1 MIYISEEKKLK
12 ERFGNLGLY
21 LINKAQEEIKEFNR
35 QNLFQKAEIRK
46 RYLERSNESFTRLK
60 NHFVEA
66 YNQYLNNSLSSTLL
80 ELKEKELDLKNNL
93 IQELEN
99 SINELMKEKIQTKY
113 EDYVKYLLDYFKDKI
128 DFIDKPTKIEI
139 LFNNKDFTYF
149 SKNSKKIDILFK
161 NSFVIKE
168 APGEFI
174 GGFKVILSDGDISY
188 DYSIDNLITKNS
200 NFIQKKLFDIL
211 TESGIKEIERDF
223 AEFIETQK
231 LGLEGHLK
239 KYDRI

>member
-1 MIYISEEKKLK
+1 MIYISEEKSLK

-21 LINKAQEEIKEFNR
+21 LISKAQEEIKEFNR

-46 RYLERSNESFTRLK
+46 RYLERANESFIRLK

-93 IQELEN
+93 IRELEN
-99 SINELMKEKIQTKY
+99 SIYELMNEKIKTKY
-113 EDYVKYLLDYFKDKI
+113 EDYVKYVLDYLKDKI
-128 DFIDKPTKIEI
+128 DFIDKPTKIELI
-139 LFNNKDFTYF
+139 FNNRDFAYF
-149 SKNSKKIDILFK
+149 SKNSKKIDSLFK

-174 GGFKVILSDGDISY
+174 GGFKVILSEGDISY

-200 NFIQKKLFDIL
+200 NYIQKNLLNIL
-211 TESGIKEIERDF
+211 TESGFKEIERDF

>member
-1 MIYISEEKKLK
+1 MK

-21 LINKAQEEIKEFNR
+21 LVNKAQEEIKEFNR

-46 RYLERSNESFTRLK
+46 IYLERSNESFMRLK

-66 YNQYLNNSLSSTLL
+66 YDQYLNNSLSSTLL

-93 IQELEN
+93 IFELEN
-99 SINELMKEKIQTKY
+99 SIYELLKGKIKSKY
-113 EDYVKYLLDYFKDKI
+113 EDYVKYLLDYFKDKL

-139 LFNNKDFTYF
+139 LFNNKDFAYF
-149 SKNSKKIDILFK
+149 SENSKKIDKLFK

-168 APGEFI
+168 ASREFI

-188 DYSIDNLITKNS
+188 DYSLDNLITKNS
-200 NFIQKKLFDIL
+200 NYIQKKLFNIL

-223 AEFIETQK
+223 EEFIQTKK
-231 LGLEGHLK
+231 LGLGGHLK

>member
-1 MIYISEEKKLK
+1 MINISEEKNLK

-21 LINKAQEEIKEFNR
+21 LVNKAQAEIKEFNR

-46 RYLERSNESFTRLK
+46 KYLERSNESFMRLK

-66 YNQYLNNSLSSTLL
+66 YAQYLNNSLSSTLL

-93 IQELEN
+93 IWELEN
-99 SINELMKEKIQTKY
+99 SIYELMKGKIKSKY
-113 EDYVKYLLDYFKDKI
+113 EDYVTYLLAYIKDKT
-128 DFIDKPTKIEI
+128 DFIDKPTKIEL
-139 LFNNKDFTYF
+139 LFNSKDFVYF
-149 SKNSKKIDILFK
+149 SKNSKKIDKLFK

-188 DYSIDNLITKNS
+188 DYSLDNLITKNS
-200 NFIQKKLFDIL
+200 NYIQKKLFDIL

-223 AEFIETQK
+223 EEFIQTQK
-231 LGLEGHLK
+231 LGLGGHLK

>member
-1 MIYISEEKKLK
+1 MK

-21 LINKAQEEIKEFNR
+21 LVNKAQEEIKEFNR

-46 RYLERSNESFTRLK
+46 KYLERSNESFIRVK

-93 IQELEN
+93 LRELEN
-99 SINELMKEKIQTKY
+99 SIYELLKEKIKTKY

-128 DFIDKPTKIEI
+128 DFIDKPTKIEL
-139 LFNNKDFTYF
+139 LFNYQDFAYF
-149 SKNSKKIDILFK
+149 SKNSKKIDNLFK

-188 DYSIDNLITKNS
+188 DYSLDNLITKNS
-200 NFIQKKLFDIL
+200 NYVQKKLFKIL
-211 TESGIKEIERDF
+211 TETGIKEIERDF
-223 AEFIETQK
+223 EEFIQTQK

>member
-1 MIYISEEKKLK
+1 MK

-21 LINKAQEEIKEFNR
+21 LVNKAQEEIKELNR

-46 RYLERSNESFTRLK
+46 KYLERSKESFIRVK

-93 IQELEN
+93 LRELEN
-99 SINELMKEKIQTKY
+99 SIYELLKEKIKTKY

-128 DFIDKPTKIEI
+128 DYIDKPTKIEL
-139 LFNNKDFTYF
+139 LFNSKDFSYF
-149 SKNSKKIDILFK
+149 SKNSKKIEKLFK

-188 DYSIDNLITKNS
+188 DYSLDNLITKNS
-200 NFIQKKLFDIL
+200 NYVQRKLFNIL
-211 TESGIKEIERDF
+211 TETGIKEIERDF
-223 AEFIETQK
+223 EQFIQTQK

>member
-1 MIYISEEKKLK
+1 LIYISEEKNLK

-46 RYLERSNESFTRLK
+46 IYLERSNENFLRLK
-60 NHFVEA
+60 NHFIEA

-93 IQELEN
+93 IRELEN
-99 SINELMKEKIQTKY
+99 SIYELMKEKIQNKY

-139 LFNNKDFTYF
+139 LFNYKDFAYF
-149 SKNSKKIDILFK
+149 SKNSKKIDNLFK

-174 GGFKVILSDGDISY
+174 GGFKVILSDGNISY

-200 NFIQKKLFDIL
+200 DFIQKKLFDIL

-223 AEFIETQK
+223 AEFIERQK

>member
-1 MIYISEEKKLK
+1 MK

-21 LINKAQEEIKEFNR
+21 LVNKAQEEIKELNR

-46 RYLERSNESFTRLK
+46 KYLERSNESFIRVK

-93 IQELEN
+93 LRELEN
-99 SINELMKEKIQTKY
+99 SIYELLKEKIKTKY

-128 DFIDKPTKIEI
+128 DFIDKPTKIEL
-139 LFNNKDFTYF
+139 LFNYQDFAYF
-149 SKNSKKIDILFK
+149 SKNSKKIDNLFK

-188 DYSIDNLITKNS
+188 DYSLDNLITKNS
-200 NFIQKKLFDIL
+200 NYVQKKLFKIL
-211 TESGIKEIERDF
+211 TETGIKEIERDF
-223 AEFIETQK
+223 EEFIQTQK

>member
-1 MIYISEEKKLK
+1 MINISEDKNLK

-21 LINKAQEEIKEFNR
+21 LVNKAQEEIKEFNR

-46 RYLERSNESFTRLK
+46 RYLERSNESFMRLK

-66 YNQYLNNSLSSTLL
+66 YDQFLNNSLSSTLL

-93 IQELEN
+93 IFELEN
-99 SINELMKEKIQTKY
+99 SIYELMKGKIKNRY
-113 EDYVKYLLDYFKDKI
+113 EDYVKYLLAYIEDKI
-128 DFIDKPTKIEI
+128 DFIDKPTKIEL
-139 LFNNKDFTYF
+139 LFNSKDFAYF
-149 SKNSKKIDILFK
+149 SENSKKIDKLFK

-168 APGEFI
+168 APREFI

-188 DYSIDNLITKNS
+188 DYSLDNLITKNS
-200 NFIQKKLFDIL
+200 NYIQKKLFDIL

-223 AEFIETQK
+223 EEFIQTQK
-231 LGLEGHLK
+231 LGLGGHLK

>member
-1 MIYISEEKKLK
+1 MIYISEEKILK

-21 LINKAQEEIKEFNR
+21 LISKAQEEIKEFNR

-46 RYLERSNESFTRLK
+46 IYLERSNESFLRLK
-60 NHFVEA
+60 NHFIEA

-93 IQELEN
+93 IRELEN
-99 SINELMKEKIQTKY
+99 SIYELMKEKIQNKY

-139 LFNNKDFTYF
+139 LFNYKDFAYF
-149 SKNSKKIDILFK
+149 SKNSKKIDNLFK

-174 GGFKVILSDGDISY
+174 GGFKVILSDGNISY

-200 NFIQKKLFDIL
+200 DFIQKKLFDIL

-223 AEFIETQK
+223 AEFIETQR
-231 LGLEGHLK
+231 LGLEGHFK

>member
-1 MIYISEEKKLK
+1 MIYISEEKNLK

-21 LINKAQEEIKEFNR
+21 LVNKAQAEIKEFNR

-46 RYLERSNESFTRLK
+46 KYLERSNESFMRLK

-66 YNQYLNNSLSSTLL
+66 YYQYLNNSLSSTLL

-93 IQELEN
+93 IWELEN
-99 SINELMKEKIQTKY
+99 SIYELMKGKIESKY
-113 EDYVKYLLDYFKDKI
+113 EDYVTYLLAYIKDKI
-128 DFIDKPTKIEI
+128 DFIDKATKIEL
-139 LFNNKDFTYF
+139 LFNSKDFAYF
-149 SKNSKKIDILFK
+149 SKNSKKIDKLFK

-168 APGEFI
+168 APSEFI

-188 DYSIDNLITKNS
+188 DYSLDNLITKNS
-200 NFIQKKLFDIL
+200 NYIQKKLFDIL

-223 AEFIETQK
+223 EEFIQTQK
-231 LGLEGHLK
+231 LGLGGHLK

>member
-1 MIYISEEKKLK
+1 MIYISEEKNLK

-21 LINKAQEEIKEFNR
+21 LVNKAQAEIKEFNR

-46 RYLERSNESFTRLK
+46 KYLERSNESFMRLK

-66 YNQYLNNSLSSTLL
+66 YYQYLNNSLSSTLL

-93 IQELEN
+93 IWELEN
-99 SINELMKEKIQTKY
+99 SLYELMKGKIESKY
-113 EDYVKYLLDYFKDKI
+113 EDYVTYLLAYIKDKI
-128 DFIDKPTKIEI
+128 DFIDKATKIEL
-139 LFNNKDFTYF
+139 LFNSKDFAYF
-149 SKNSKKIDILFK
+149 SKNSKKIDNLFK

-168 APGEFI
+168 ALGEFI

-188 DYSIDNLITKNS
+188 DYSLDNLITKNS
-200 NFIQKKLFDIL
+200 NYIQKKLFDIL
-211 TESGIKEIERDF
+211 TESGIKEIERNF
-223 AEFIETQK
+223 EEFIQTQK
-231 LGLEGHLK
+231 LGLGGHLK